1 MNLSK
6 PFNCIAHDLVNAKSA
21 AYGFNI
27 KSNTTSVFE
36 EIISGVPQGSIVGS
50 ILFKIFFNNSFYFIV
65 VSLADNFGDENTLSG
80 FAKTIKNLISILESE
95 SEIVMN
101 WFKGA
106 VMEIEKALVNDKNI
120 FQKHL
125 ENFVFQLFIFFE

>member
-1 MNLSK
+1 M
-6 PFNCIAHDLVNAKSA
+6 
-21 AYGFNI
+21 
-27 KSNTTSVFE
+27 T
-36 EIISGVPQGSIVGS
+36 
-50 ILFKIFFNNSFYFIV
+50 
-65 VSLADNFGDENTLSG
+65 DNFGDDNTLSG

-95 SEIVMN
+95 SEIAMN

-106 VMEIEKALVNDKNI
+106 VMEIEKVLVNDKNI